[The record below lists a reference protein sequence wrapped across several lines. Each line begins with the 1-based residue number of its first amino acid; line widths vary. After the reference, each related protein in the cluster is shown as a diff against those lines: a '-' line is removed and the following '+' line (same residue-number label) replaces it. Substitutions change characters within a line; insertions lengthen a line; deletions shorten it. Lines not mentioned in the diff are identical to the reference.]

1 MLDLAEILKCSQYT
15 EICKAIIPKLSL
27 SALSPFGRVSSLDTD
42 FSFFFFFLFECV
54 LFFSKDLLCSG
65 RASEMLFAE
74 ALWMHST
81 HCAPDSQRGMKLGNS
96 HHSCPGLE
104 QDNIL
109 VSCQRGSSA
118 PGCWELT
125 PAAFSGMQPGVVTSQ
140 QLGCTPNTMLGA
152 QQPLGKDFFTV
163 SGCWSSALGSGNL
176 SWLEG
181 RDCGGLGYLQ

>member
-1 MLDLAEILKCSQYT
+1 MTQI
-15 EICKAIIPKLSL
+15 
-27 SALSPFGRVSSLDTD
+27 
-42 FSFFFFFLFECV
+42 FFFFFFFFECV

-74 ALWMHST
+74 ASWMHST

-96 HHSCPGLE
+96 HHSSPGLE
-104 QDNIL
+104 RENIL
-109 VSCQRGSSA
+109 VSCQSGSSA

-125 PAAFSGMQPGVVTSQ
+125 PAALLGMQPGVVTSQ

-163 SGCWSSALGSGNL
+163 SDCWSSALGSGSL